1 VPPVAAVCC
10 PLVQRKGK
18 KRANILV
25 RTLLSGLPLEPS
37 RQPLRRLIQPIIET
51 GKPCLARAGPSRHF
65 SERRQV
71 DAVEASQPV
80 SFG

>member
-1 VPPVAAVCC
+1 
-10 PLVQRKGK
+10 
-18 KRANILV
+18 
-25 RTLLSGLPLEPS
+25 LPLEPS
-37 RQPLRRLIQPIIET
+37 RQSLRGLIQPIIET
-51 GKPCLARAGPSRHF
+51 GKPRLARAGPSRHF